1 MLFYLRLFIS
11 IVTIISTVI
20 ADVSLD
26 NSIFITINNQIIV
39 RRRKSRR
46 PRRQIREQIKP
57 TETPEKKSSC
67 PENSDNLEVLA
78 AALILDLPSYVNR
91 EIQRD
96 RQPNEDYLK
105 RNIII
110 AGRPEFEHLPIDYM
124 PFIKED
130 INQIFLTTLERQYR
144 DSQVVEL
151 QRFHWLFMSQNQR
164 QWELINMFSIEESL
178 PENLPVQ
185 AEDSSNGVFAKGIR
199 AWLKKC
205 YFQEENKNQQTGRGA
220 NSLAIYQMKVSEVK
234 N

>member
-1 MLFYLRLFIS
+1 MLFYLRVFIS

-20 ADVSLD
+20 ANLSLP
-26 NSIFITINNQIIV
+26 NSIFVTINNQIIV
-39 RRRKSRR
+39 RRRKPRR

-57 TETPEKKSSC
+57 TETPKKKSSC
-67 PENSDNLEVLA
+67 PENSDNLEILV
-78 AALILDLPSYVNR
+78 AALILDLPGYVNR

-96 RQPNEDYLK
+96 RQPNKDYLK

-110 AGRPEFEHLPIDYM
+110 AGRPEFKDLPIDYT
-124 PFIKED
+124 PFIEEG

-151 QRFHWLFMSQNQR
+151 QRFHWLFMRQNQR

-178 PENLPVQ
+178 TENLPFQV
-185 AEDSSNGVFAKGIR
+185 EDSSNAVFAKGIR

-205 YFQEENKNQQTGRGA
+205 YFQEENNNQETGRGVI
-220 NSLAIYQMKVSEVK
+220 SYQLSVISY
-234 N
+234 